1 MPARANQTQ
10 EVIEDFLTEEPIRL
24 ASRRNRW
31 CAALIDF
38 GIWFIMVAIITYCLG
53 DVTTDEEGT
62 KHYDLGGAQ
71 GFFGMTI
78 PWLILLP
85 LLEAINHGQTIGKTI
100 FKIRSAKKNG
110 SSITTSAAFARHLL
124 DIIDYLPFFGIAGLL
139 VAGNSQ
145 YKQRLG
151 DTLAGTIVVEA

>member
-1 MPARANQTQ
+1 MLAGANQPHKI
-10 EVIEDFLTEEPIRL
+10 VEDFLTEEPIRL
-24 ASRRNRW
+24 AKTSNRW

-38 GIWFIMVAIITYCLG
+38 GIWFIIVAIITYCFG

-62 KHYDLGGAQ
+62 QHFDLGGAQ
-71 GFFGMTI
+71 GFFGMAI

-110 SSITTSAAFARHLL
+110 GNITTSAAFARHLL
-124 DIIDYLPFFGIAGLL
+124 DIVDYLPFFGIVGLL

-145 YKQRLG
+145 DKQRLG
-151 DTLAGTIVVEA
+151 DMLAGTIVVAA